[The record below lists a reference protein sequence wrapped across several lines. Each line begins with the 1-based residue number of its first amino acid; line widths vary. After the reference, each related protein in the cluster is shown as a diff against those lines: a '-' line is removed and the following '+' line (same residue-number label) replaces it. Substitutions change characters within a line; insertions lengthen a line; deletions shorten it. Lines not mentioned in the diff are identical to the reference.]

1 MAKVGN
7 LSPFSGATAVQ
18 SQPKCRTF
26 TVNLAVFAPQPRWQL
41 KTVEG
46 SILSSEVM

>member
-7 LSPFSGATAVQ
+7 LSPSSGATAVQ

-26 TVNLAVFAPQPRWQL
+26 TVNLAVFAPSQD
-41 KTVEG
+41 G
-46 SILSSEVM
+46 SQKL